1 MGHRCRRCRLDS
13 VEVTISGRLL
23 DACREELKV
32 RLESTEYM
40 GSGKIQD
47 VIRDIIKERLSGLL
61 QRQPR

>member
-1 MGHRCRRCRLDS
+1 MDS